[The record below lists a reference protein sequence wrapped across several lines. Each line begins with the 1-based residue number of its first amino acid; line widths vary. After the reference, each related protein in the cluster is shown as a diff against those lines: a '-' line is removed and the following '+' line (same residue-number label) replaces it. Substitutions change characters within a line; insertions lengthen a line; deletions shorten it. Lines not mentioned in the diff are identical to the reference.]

1 MYGQYFVYIFAYKEE
16 GPVKIGRTSNLKK
29 RIKAIQTGSPEKLY
43 PVLIRDFKE
52 ERIAKFAE
60 KRIHKQLVK
69 KYGVDMSGG
78 SEWFDINTSWA
89 HYELNNFPCYECDED
104 EDEKGY
110 VGNYVADL
118 KDDEKFSDICEHM
131 LYLYDEFSENSE
143 YAMTD
148 PESPECMDWE
158 EIFPTYTKI

>member
-1 MYGQYFVYIFAYKEE
+1 MHGQYFVYILAYKEE
-16 GPVKIGRTSNLKK
+16 GPVKIGSTYDIRK
-29 RIKAIQTGSPEKLY
+29 RIKVIQTGSPEKLY

-52 ERIAKFAE
+52 KRIARFAE
-60 KRIHKQLVK
+60 KRIQKHLAK

-89 HYELNNFPCYECDED
+89 HHELNIFPCYECDED
-104 EDEKGY
+104 EYEKGY

-118 KDDEKFSDICEHM
+118 KDDEKFSEICEHM
-131 LYLYDEFSENSE
+131 LYLFDEFDED
-143 YAMTD
+143 YAMGD
-148 PESPECMDWE
+148 PESPYNYVDWE